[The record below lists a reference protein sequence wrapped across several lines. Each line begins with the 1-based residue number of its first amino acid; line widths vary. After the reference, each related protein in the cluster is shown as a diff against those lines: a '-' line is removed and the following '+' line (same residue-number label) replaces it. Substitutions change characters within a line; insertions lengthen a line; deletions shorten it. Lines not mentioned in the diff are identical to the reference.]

1 MDFNDNET
9 FKSSNI
15 LNLVSYR
22 NGLNEALNMVKPL
35 GICLI
40 QPYI

>member
-9 FKSSNI
+9 FKFSNI

-22 NGLNEALNMVKPL
+22 NGLNEAFKY
-35 GICLI
+35 G
-40 QPYI
+40 